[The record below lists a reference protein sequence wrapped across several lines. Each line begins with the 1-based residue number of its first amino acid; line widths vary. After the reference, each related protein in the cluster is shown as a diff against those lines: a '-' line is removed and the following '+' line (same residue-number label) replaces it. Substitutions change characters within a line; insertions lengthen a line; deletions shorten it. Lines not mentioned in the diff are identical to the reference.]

1 MLDQRGFTLIETLMA
16 LAMLGLVTAALF
28 TFYYSGVTAWHRGAG
43 RMDHQQNARIAV
55 DLVDR
60 ELRFARWVE
69 IPREGEIRY
78 KLKDDPRQEDMQY
91 YRRFRLSGEQLLM
104 EEIEGGKIHACNV
117 AALGIGGLSF
127 SLDDCG
133 NVHVA
138 VAAGGAGD
146 RVALQSS
153 VSPRNIA
160 RCGAARAER
169 G

>member
-1 MLDQRGFTLIETLMA
+1 MYTTDAPEVQASTLPGPVSYTHLDVYKRQ
-16 LAMLGLVTAALF
+16 
-28 TFYYSGVTAWHRGAG
+28 
-43 RMDHQQNARIAV
+43 DHQQNARIAV

-127 SLDDCG
+127 SLGDCN

-169 G
+169 LSLIHI

>member
-127 SLDDCG
+127 SLDDCN